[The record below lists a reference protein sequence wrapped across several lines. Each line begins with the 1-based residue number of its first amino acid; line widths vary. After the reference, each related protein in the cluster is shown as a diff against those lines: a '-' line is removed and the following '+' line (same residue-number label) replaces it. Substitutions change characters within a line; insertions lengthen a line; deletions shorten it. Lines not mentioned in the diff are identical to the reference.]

1 MPLFTSSQLTPAV
14 TVNATNPAD
23 VTFTVSGL
31 QAGDHGTVTFT
42 DAKGV
47 QDVVNVGS
55 NGNYSTNLSN
65 LAIGTIDYTLSV
77 TDPAG
82 HVTTVDP
89 TTSLGTVAGFALDA
103 NGWPIITPPS
113 GARIIYVSSSTG
125 NDNNNG
131 LTPQTA
137 VATIAKGE
145 SLLRNGYPDELL
157 LKAGDTFV
165 NQSFGYLNVSG
176 QSATAPMVIGT
187 YGTGPA
193 PIVETT
199 PNTGDEVGI
208 GSLPGQG
215 W

>member
-1 MPLFTSSQLTPAV
+1 MSAEPSHSADLSALSNKTIASSSSPIDPTGQNATVGDKAVPLFTSSQLTPAV

-55 NGNYSTNLSN
+55 NGNYTTNLSN

-89 TTSLGTVAGFALDA
+89 TTSLGTVAA
-103 NGWPIITPPS
+103 S
-113 GARIIYVSSSTG
+113 RSTQMAG
-125 NDNNNG
+125 
-131 LTPQTA
+131 
-137 VATIAKGE
+137 
-145 SLLRNGYPDELL
+145 LL
-157 LKAGDTFV
+157 LPRHPVRALSMSRAV
-165 NQSFGYLNVSG
+165 RV
-176 QSATAPMVIGT
+176 
-187 YGTGPA
+187 
-193 PIVETT
+193 TT
-199 PNTGDEVGI
+199 TIMG
-208 GSLPGQG
+208 
-215 W
+215 